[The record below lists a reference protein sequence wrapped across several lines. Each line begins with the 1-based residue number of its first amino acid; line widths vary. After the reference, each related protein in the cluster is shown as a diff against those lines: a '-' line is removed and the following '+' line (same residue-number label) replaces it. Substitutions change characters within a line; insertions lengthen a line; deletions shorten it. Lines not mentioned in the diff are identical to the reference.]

1 MRALVAI
8 EHSMITAIWHMLTN
22 GAVFEDLGDDCF
34 HRTHASSTRHNAI
47 NQLHKLGYE
56 VELTPLVATP

>member
-1 MRALVAI
+1 
-8 EHSMITAIWHMLTN
+8 MITAIWHMLTN

-34 HRTHASSTRHNAI
+34 HRTHASGTRRNAI

-56 VELTPLVATP
+56 VELTALVATP